1 MPGPKPPA
9 IVLSGD
15 ERAALERL
23 ARAHTTGQQL
33 AVRARIVLLAAEGL
47 ATSEVARRRQVG
59 PQAGVLGVR
68 QVGGVGASF
77 HTERLHHQGPRQFSH
92 GF

>member
-1 MPGPKPPA
+1 MPGPKAPE

-33 AVRARIVLLAAEGL
+33 ANAAFRPSSESGL
-47 ATSEVARRRQVG
+47 GR
-59 PQAGVLGVR
+59 
-68 QVGGVGASF
+68 
-77 HTERLHHQGPRQFSH
+77 HN
-92 GF
+92 GFRNV